1 MPFINYRIFSAIS
14 YSGVTSPLVSILS
27 PFRIRNRWVLDSFIL
42 IFTSFNFPLYFFHLF
57 FSLYCI
63 LCYFLQVTLI
73 LPFCIFS
80 YLTHSLEFFVCF
92 NDFVFNFYYYYWFFK
107 KSACFLSCLAF
118 LSTAYFLFYA
128 SNDVDNYFVVTFQY
142 LYHLICL
149 RTILFISPADLTCG
163 RFPPHCVRVWFYCE

>member
-1 MPFINYRIFSAIS
+1 MPFINYRIFLAIS

-27 PFRIRNRWVLDSFIL
+27 PFRIRNRCVLDSFIL

-63 LCYFLQVTLI
+63 LCYFSQPYLQVTLI

-80 YLTHSLEFFVCF
+80 YLTHSLEFFLCL

-107 KSACFLSCLAF
+107 KSACFPSCLTF
-118 LSTAYFLFYA
+118 LPTAYFFFYA
-128 SNDVDNYFVVTFQY
+128 SKSIDSRHRCRQLFGNHFP
-142 LYHLICL
+142 I
-149 RTILFISPADLTCG
+149 FISSNLFENNLVYFTFWLDL
-163 RFPPHCVRVWFYCE
+163 W